1 MKKILLIGMAD
12 SVHLADW
19 LENMAGLPV
28 DVTLI
33 SSSPHRRLHPKIVG
47 LIGTTSQKGMRLAM
61 PNWSRYFG
69 FLFWLIDR
77 PLGERLRG
85 KLVRNLIQKLK
96 PDLVHVVEFQHAGY
110 ILLRALAKPLVGERP
125 KIMASNYGSDIYWF
139 QRLPHHKSKISTLLE
154 MSDHYTSE
162 CQRDIAL
169 AKQFGF
175 AGTSTLIPNTGGV
188 SEDLLLRQPS
198 ISVASERKLLLLKG
212 YHNKFGQALIGA
224 RSILRLRKSL
234 IGFEIVSFSSNI
246 VTALFLT
253 LLRLFSGLN
262 ISFHLKGALT
272 HSEVLTLMSRAR
284 IYLGLSKSDGIST
297 SLLEAMAMGAFP
309 LQTGTSCA
317 SEWIE
322 DGVSG
327 AILTLGKEDQLDN
340 WITRAIS
347 DDNLVNKAQE
357 LNHATIM
364 SRYTKS
370 AMTSQVENL
379 YLKAVSGEVSDKP

>member
-1 MKKILLIGMAD
+1 
-12 SVHLADW
+12 
-19 LENMAGLPV
+19 
-28 DVTLI
+28 
-33 SSSPHRRLHPKIVG
+33 
-47 LIGTTSQKGMRLAM
+47 M

-110 ILLRALAKPLVGERP
+110 ILLRALARPLVVERP

-139 QRLPHHKSKISTLLE
+139 QNFLSHRAKISTLLE

-169 AKQFGF
+169 AKQLGF

-188 SEDLLLRQPS
+188 SEDLLLRQPR

-212 YHNKFGQALIGA
+212 YHNKFGQALIGV

-234 IGFEIVSFSSNI
+234 IGFEIVSFSTN
-246 VTALFLT
+246 VFTALFLI

-284 IYLGLSKSDGIST
+284 IYVGLSKSDGIST
-297 SLLEAMAMGAFP
+297 SLLEAMAMGTFP

-322 DGVSG
+322 DGLSG
-327 AILTLGKEDQLDN
+327 AILTLGKEDELDN

-357 LNHATIM
+357 INHATILA
-364 SRYTKS
+364 RYTKS

-379 YLKAVSGEVSDKP
+379 YLKASIGEVSDRP